1 MRIKEH
7 VLFTV
12 LMAIS
17 VALSAQNKKVAVMET
32 KVNEGVSSFQSNMVR
47 GGMETA
53 VANALGYEGY
63 DRASFDKI
71 MQEHTFQRSG
81 AVDDSQIKELGQMAG
96 VQYVLVTEAST
107 DGNGFFI
114 TAKILDVETGLLVK
128 VANTFCN
135 AIGKDIYD
143 ASNKLGQ
150 QMFGV
155 EMQNDNTILEET
167 GIEEKKDSI
176 SEETKCMDD
185 ADFKRIIK
193 LIKKESFDK
202 GRLSIAKQVVASNL
216 MCVQQIM
223 DICKLFSFES
233 NKLDFAKYA
242 YSNCTEK
249 EDYYLLYEVFGFS
262 SSKKEL
268 EKFIINNQELH

>member
-1 MRIKEH
+1 MKKSVI
-7 VLFTV
+7 FTV
-12 LMAIS
+12 VLLACS
-17 VALSAQNKKVAVMET
+17 LALCAQTKKVAVMET

-53 VANALGYEGY
+53 VANASGYEGY

-71 MQEHTFQRSG
+71 MQEHNFQRSG
-81 AVDDSQIKELGQMAG
+81 AVDDSQIKALGQMAG

-107 DGNGFFI
+107 DSDGFFI

-167 GIEEKKDSI
+167 GIEEKRESI
-176 SEETKCMDD
+176 SEEM
-185 ADFKRIIK
+185 
-193 LIKKESFDK
+193 
-202 GRLSIAKQVVASNL
+202 
-216 MCVQQIM
+216 
-223 DICKLFSFES
+223 
-233 NKLDFAKYA
+233 
-242 YSNCTEK
+242 
-249 EDYYLLYEVFGFS
+249 
-262 SSKKEL
+262 
-268 EKFIINNQELH
+268 

>member
-1 MRIKEH
+1 MKKSVI
-7 VLFTV
+7 FTV
-12 LMAIS
+12 VLLACS
-17 VALSAQNKKVAVMET
+17 LALCAQTKKVAVMET

-53 VANALGYEGY
+53 VANASGYEGY

-71 MQEHTFQRSG
+71 MQEHNFQRSG

-107 DGNGFFI
+107 DSDGFFI

-167 GIEEKKDSI
+167 GIEEKRESI
-176 SEETKCMDD
+176 SEEMKYMDD
-185 ADFKRIIK
+185 IDFKRIIK
-193 LIKKESFDK
+193 LIKKESFEN
-202 GRLSIAKQVVASNL
+202 GRLSIAKQVVASNP

-223 DICKLFSFES
+223 DICKLFGFES
-233 NKLDFAKYA
+233 TKLDFAKYA
-242 YSNCTEK
+242 YSNCVEK
-249 EDYYLLYEVFGFS
+249 KDYYLLYEVFSFS

-268 EKFIINNQELH
+268 EKFLNSNQELH